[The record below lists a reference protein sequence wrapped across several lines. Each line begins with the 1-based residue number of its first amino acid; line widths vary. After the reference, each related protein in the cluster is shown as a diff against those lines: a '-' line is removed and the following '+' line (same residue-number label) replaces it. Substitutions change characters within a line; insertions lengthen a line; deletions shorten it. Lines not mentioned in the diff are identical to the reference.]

1 MFPFPRGEHP
11 SPPGLSPT
19 SPAPSPSVVQQ
30 SPSNSSALPELAV
43 PFSPSE
49 RPVEKPMDIF
59 LGDRYRTLNLT
70 PDATTLTDE
79 QKQIQQQILLQ
90 NKVERF
96 FTEGCLARAAVM
108 GAGGAVLGV
117 LFGAFFFTM
126 KPVDVDTSLPFR
138 EQMRQQYRNFLPDVG
153 RSAKSF
159 AKLGFLYSLVECF
172 IQRERAVHDV
182 NNAIYAGCF
191 TGAALSYKGGPWSAA
206 AGCAGF
212 AAFSGIMETLQ
223 PFGNMGA

>member
-1 MFPFPRGEHP
+1 MFQSSRGEPP
-11 SPPGLSPT
+11 SPLALSPT
-19 SPAPSPSVVQQ
+19 SPAPSPAAVQQ
-30 SPSNSSALPELAV
+30 NPSTHSSISDFAV

-108 GAGGAVLGV
+108 GAGGGVLGG

-138 EQMRQQYRNFLPDVG
+138 DQMRQQYRNFLPEVG

-159 AKLGFLYSLVECF
+159 AKLGFLYSLAECF
-172 IQRERAVHDV
+172 IQRERAVHDI

-191 TGAALSYKGGPWSAA
+191 TGAALSYKGGPWAAA